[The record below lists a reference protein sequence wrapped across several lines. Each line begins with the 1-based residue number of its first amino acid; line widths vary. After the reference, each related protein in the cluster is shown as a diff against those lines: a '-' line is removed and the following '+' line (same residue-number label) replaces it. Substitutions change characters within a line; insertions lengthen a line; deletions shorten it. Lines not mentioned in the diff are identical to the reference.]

1 MLQNRIQ
8 VCHIGVE
15 DVKGLMEIED
25 VEPNDW
31 IAGFN
36 QATLR
41 MKQWIE
47 DAKRQRAV
55 LAAKKLEKEKVDAEI
70 KKRKRLYGE
79 ELPSYLSKLEDNFK
93 SIMNVFEI
101 PTTYLLNPVTNQR
114 LLNIYSYLIVAK

>member
-1 MLQNRIQ
+1 
-8 VCHIGVE
+8 
-15 DVKGLMEIED
+15 
-25 VEPNDW
+25 
-31 IAGFN
+31 
-36 QATLR
+36 